1 MSERTLLERLRRPGE
16 QTRRRA
22 SLDVGAATRSVLI
35 HLGRM
40 FSVRQGHSLT
50 VPDYGM
56 PDLTDFMRELPTSAS
71 AMEKSIRSC
80 IETYEPR
87 LRSVRVRFVRSDED
101 VFNMRFDI
109 RARLVLGDE
118 SAPVSFEANLDSEGR
133 LSIRG

>member
-1 MSERTLLERLRRPGE
+1 MSERTLLERLRRPGA
-16 QTRRRA
+16 QSARRA
-22 SLDVGAATRSVLI
+22 SLDVGAATRSVLV

-56 PDLTDFMRELPTSAS
+56 PDLTDFMRELPASAS

-87 LRSVRVRFVRSDED
+87 LRSVRVRFTRTDED
-101 VFNMRFDI
+101 VFNLSFDI
-109 RARLVLGDE
+109 KARLVVGEE
-118 SAPVSFEANLDSEGR
+118 SAPVAFEANLDSEGR